1 MKEKSCA
8 VFYSGGKDGHLSLLK
23 AVNSGYKISCI
34 INIDGGKKHKS
45 LFNDAK
51 KILLLKQH
59 AKAMGFPL
67 FIYTA
72 SSSFNP
78 KNIKENFTKIIT
90 SALKK
95 HEFNSVFIGITED
108 EIGYRALSELSK
120 EIKVKIMMPIAKKD
134 IFKVIEECEK
144 LKIKPRITGVG
155 KNVNTSWIGKIFNV
169 KVLKYIRKE
178 RKKGNFIDG
187 NDFQTVVIAS
197 PLFFKIK
204 FKSKI

>member
-1 MKEKSCA
+1 M
-8 VFYSGGKDGHLSLLK
+8 
-23 AVNSGYKISCI
+23 
-34 INIDGGKKHKS
+34 
-45 LFNDAK
+45 
-51 KILLLKQH
+51 
-59 AKAMGFPL
+59 
-67 FIYTA
+67 
-72 SSSFNP
+72 
-78 KNIKENFTKIIT
+78 
-90 SALKK
+90 
-95 HEFNSVFIGITED
+95 
-108 EIGYRALSELSK
+108 SELSK

-155 KNVNTSWIGKIFNV
+155 KNVNTSWIGKIFNA

-197 PLFFKIK
+197 PLFLKIK